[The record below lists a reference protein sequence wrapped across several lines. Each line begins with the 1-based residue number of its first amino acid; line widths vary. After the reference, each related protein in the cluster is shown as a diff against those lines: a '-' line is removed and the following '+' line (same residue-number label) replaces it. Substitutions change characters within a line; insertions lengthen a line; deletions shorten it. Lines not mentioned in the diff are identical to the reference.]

1 MLSSNY
7 YFFLSAGCMYEGRY
21 YSVGATITD
30 HGAFYTFI
38 GVGRT
43 HEYPEKTTDLPQLID
58 ELYHIFPGRYPL
70 YP

>member
-30 HGAFYTFI
+30 HGTYGIAC
-38 GVGRT
+38 G
-43 HEYPEKTTDLPQLID
+43 
-58 ELYHIFPGRYPL
+58 ELGIHAWDSNFGTL
-70 YP
+70 T